1 MRTKQSVKWNLRIW
15 DADHRWSDRGDSW
28 SEPWG
33 GPENQWRGAILP
45 RIQVFLPAHT
55 CLEIAPGH
63 GRWTQFLKDACE
75 RLILVDLSGSCIASC
90 QHKFADCSHISYYV
104 NDGKSLAML
113 PDESIDFAFSFD
125 SLVHVE
131 ADVIEAY
138 LQQLAV
144 KLTQQGVGF
153 IHHSNLGQYKN
164 QLWYVD
170 FPLMRNILKLAGLDM
185 YTAYRTF
192 SVSAAKFEEMARA
205 QASNASARNW

>member
-1 MRTKQSVKWNLRIW
+1 
-15 DADHRWSDRGDSW
+15 
-28 SEPWG
+28 
-33 GPENQWRGAILP
+33 
-45 RIQVFLPAHT
+45 
-55 CLEIAPGH
+55 LEIAPGH

-75 RLILVDLSGSCIASC
+75 RLILVDLSGSCIAAC
-90 QHKFADCSHISYYV
+90 QHRFPDCSHISYYV

-144 KLTQQGVGF
+144 KLTKQGVGF

-164 QLWYVD
+164 QLWYVRL
-170 FPLMRNILKLAGLDM
+170 PLMRNILKLAGLDV

-192 SVSAAKFEEMARA
+192 SVSAARFEEMARGA
-205 QASNASARNW
+205 GFQCISQEVVNWYSPRLSDCLSLFTRTGSRWSRPNQIKLNPCFMDEARRIRAHVP